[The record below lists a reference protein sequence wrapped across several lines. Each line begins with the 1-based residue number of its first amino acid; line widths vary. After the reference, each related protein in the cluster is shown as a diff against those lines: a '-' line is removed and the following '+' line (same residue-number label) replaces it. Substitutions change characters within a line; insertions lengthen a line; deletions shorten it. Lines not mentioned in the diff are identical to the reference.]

1 MVDKRGKRTNSSEEE
16 IVEKVL
22 SNRQND
28 DYKQNKIQRI
38 KVKEVTTTD
47 KRKSWEGIWRIMEK
61 SSTENTKLFYKVL
74 KNKERKGV
82 PIKMHKQMQIY

>member
-22 SNRQND
+22 SNRQTD
-28 DYKQNKIQRI
+28 DYQQNKIQRI

-47 KRKSWEGIWRIMEK
+47 K
-61 SSTENTKLFYKVL
+61 
-74 KNKERKGV
+74 
-82 PIKMHKQMQIY
+82 

>member
-22 SNRQND
+22 SNRQTD
-28 DYKQNKIQRI
+28 DYQQNKIQRI
-38 KVKEVTTTD
+38 KVKEVTTMD
-47 KRKSWEGIWRIMEK
+47 KQKFWEGIWTIMEK

-74 KNKERKGV
+74 KNEERKILS
-82 PIKMHKQMQIY
+82 IKMH